1 METSGMEYTVTLQ
14 PSGHTYKCSPETEIL
29 KAGLAAGMFM
39 PYSCRAGNCNTCR
52 GRVVDGRVDLG
63 AVHARYLSEADRE
76 AGFALLC
83 QATPRSD
90 VTIEVEEID
99 AGAAIRP
106 KFMPARILE
115 MRKLAADVMLVRV
128 GLPMN
133 EPTIFRAGQYLDFVR
148 PGGERRSYSIASAP
162 SNDGSLH
169 LELHMRHMPGGKF
182 TDRVFGEM
190 ELREVH
196 KIEFPLGS
204 FFLREN
210 STRPI
215 VMLASGTGF
224 APVKSMLLDMIKRK
238 IERPVTLYWGGRK
251 RADLYLAQ
259 LCEQWAREH
268 AWFSFVPVLSEP
280 TAECHWEGRRGFV
293 HQAVMDDLR
302 DMSEH
307 QVYACGTPAMVDAAR
322 RDFSAERRLP
332 AHEFYADSF
341 LTAKEKAAT

>member
-1 METSGMEYTVTLQ
+1 MEYTVTLQ

-52 GRVVDGRVDLG
+52 GRVVDGHVDLG
-63 AVHARYLSEADRE
+63 AVHARYLSESDRQ

-83 QATPRSD
+83 QAMPRSD
-90 VTIEVEEID
+90 VTIEVEEIE
-99 AGAAIRP
+99 AGGVIRS
-106 KFMPARILE
+106 KFMPARVIE
-115 MRKLAADVMLVRV
+115 MRKLAPDVMMVRI

-133 EPTIFRAGQYLDFVR
+133 EPMIFRAGQYLDFVR
-148 PGGERRSYSIASAP
+148 PDGERRSYSVASAP

-169 LELHMRHMPGGKF
+169 LELHLRHMQGGKF
-182 TDRVFGEM
+182 TDRVFSGM

-210 STRPI
+210 SDKPI

-224 APVKSMLLDMIKRK
+224 APIKSMMLDMIRRR

-251 RADLYLAQ
+251 RVDLYLAQ

-268 AWFSFVPVLSEP
+268 AWFKFVPVLSEP
-280 TAECHWEGRRGFV
+280 SADCHWEGRRGFV

-302 DMSEH
+302 DLSEH

-322 RDFSAERRLP
+322 HDFSAARRLP

>member
-1 METSGMEYTVTLQ
+1 
-14 PSGHTYKCSPETEIL
+14 
-29 KAGLAAGMFM
+29 
-39 PYSCRAGNCNTCR
+39 
-52 GRVVDGRVDLG
+52 VVQGQVDLG
-63 AVHARYLSEADRE
+63 AVHPLHLNEADRK

-90 VTIEVEEID
+90 VTIEVEEIE
-99 AGAAIRP
+99 AGGLVRS
-106 KFMPARILE
+106 KFMPARVLE
-115 MRKLAADVMLVRV
+115 MRKLGADVMMLRV

-148 PGGERRSYSIASAP
+148 PDGDRRSYSIASAP

-169 LELHMRHMPGGKF
+169 LELHLRHMPGGKF
-182 TDRVFGEM
+182 TDRVFGGGM

-196 KIEFPLGS
+196 RIEFPLGS
-204 FFLREN
+204 FFLRETG
-210 STRPI
+210 SQPI

-224 APVKSMLLDMIKRK
+224 APIKSMMLDMIKRK

-251 RADLYLAQ
+251 RVDLYMAD

-268 AWFSFVPVLSEP
+268 AWFKFVPVLSEP
-280 TAECHWEGRRGFV
+280 SPECRWDGRRGFV

-302 DMSEH
+302 DLSEY

-322 RDFSAERRLP
+322 RDFIESRHLS

-341 LTAKEKAAT
+341 LTAKEKAATA